1 MRKECYFVYI
11 HDMEDDM
18 KFKKINQSQC
28 HCITLRRASN
38 AITEYYDVAL
48 QEVGLT
54 TSQYS
59 LLKNLGRLEMAST
72 SELAEQVN
80 LDRSTLVR
88 NLKPLLE
95 RGLIVD
101 LAKENARNHQFQ
113 VSETGMALLEEANPR
128 WQKAQDGIKAYLGK
142 ENVEMLMEMLYRLQE
157 LNTE

>member
-1 MRKECYFVYI
+1 M
-11 HDMEDDM
+11 
-18 KFKKINQSQC
+18 
-28 HCITLRRASN
+28 RRASN
-38 AITEYYDVAL
+38 AITEYYDAAL

-113 VSETGMALLEEANPR
+113 VSETGMALLEDANPR
-128 WQKAQDGIKAYLGK
+128 WQKAQDGIKAYLDK

>member
-1 MRKECYFVYI
+1 
-11 HDMEDDM
+11 M
-18 KFKKINQSQC
+18 KFKKINRSQC

-38 AITEYYDVAL
+38 AITEYYDMAFKA
-48 QEVGLT
+48 VGLT

-59 LLKNLGRLEMAST
+59 LLKNLERLEAAST

-95 RGLIVD
+95 KGLIID

-113 VSETGMALLEEANPR
+113 VSEKGQTLLKAANPI
-128 WQKAQDGIKAYLGK
+128 WQKAQDEIKAYLGE
-142 ENVEMLMEMLYRLQE
+142 ENVERFMEMLYKLQE
-157 LNTE
+157 LNVE

>member
-1 MRKECYFVYI
+1 MTTVS
-11 HDMEDDM
+11 MP
-18 KFKKINQSQC
+18 
-28 HCITLRRASN
+28 
-38 AITEYYDVAL
+38 AL
-48 QEVGLT
+48 
-54 TSQYS
+54 
-59 LLKNLGRLEMAST
+59 NRLEMAST

-113 VSETGMALLEEANPR
+113 VSERGMALLEEANPR

-142 ENVEMLMEMLYRLQE
+142 EHVEMLMEMLYRLQE

>member
-1 MRKECYFVYI
+1 M
-11 HDMEDDM
+11 
-18 KFKKINQSQC
+18 
-28 HCITLRRASN
+28 RRASN
-38 AITEYYDVAL
+38 AITEYYDAAL

-113 VSETGMALLEEANPR
+113 VSETGMALLEDANPR